1 MYNKLTKIIKL
12 NVQHF
17 MFIYLYQYKYQQI
30 LNLWNKIIL
39 WIIFILIIFKFY
51 IIINRYINKYINKN
65 IYKIKY
71 YVNYYFPYFFFFW
84 FFLNNWIIS

>member
-39 WIIFILIIFKFY
+39 
-51 IIINRYINKYINKN
+51 
-65 IYKIKY
+65 
-71 YVNYYFPYFFFFW
+71 
-84 FFLNNWIIS
+84 